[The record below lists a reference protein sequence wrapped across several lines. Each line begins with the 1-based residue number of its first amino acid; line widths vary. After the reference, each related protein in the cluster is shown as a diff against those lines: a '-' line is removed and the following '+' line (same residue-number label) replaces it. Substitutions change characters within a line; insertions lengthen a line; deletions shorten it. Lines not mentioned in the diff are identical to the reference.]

1 MRSVIRWQRSGNH
14 SFAKHQ
20 VLDYHSYS
28 VSKAETA
35 RVAVGVDIGSLTAKT
50 VVMGPDNCILAF
62 RVVQGK
68 IVDEAAAT
76 ASLNQA
82 LADAHLTRAEI
93 GFLITTGYGR
103 NMVSFGDKSI
113 TEISCHARGAHFLF
127 PQVRTVIDIGGQDS
141 KVILLDSEG
150 TVINFAMND
159 KCAAGT
165 GRFLEVMAHALE
177 VPIEDMG
184 RLSLESKNPATI
196 SSICTVFAESEVIS
210 LRAQGRKKLD
220 IIAGIHEA
228 IGRRMHS
235 LLNHVGAVP
244 PVVMSGGVAKN
255 IGVVRALEKLLGTQ
269 IIVPPEPQIV
279 GALGA
284 ALFAL
289 DELKAKGAV

>member
-1 MRSVIRWQRSGNH
+1 M
-14 SFAKHQ
+14 
-20 VLDYHSYS
+20 
-28 VSKAETA
+28 
-35 RVAVGVDIGSLTAKT
+35 AVGVDIGSLTAKT
-50 VVMGPDNCILAF
+50 VVMSPDSCILAF
-62 RVVQGK
+62 KVVQGK
-68 IVDEAAAT
+68 IVDKAAAI

-82 LADAHLTRAEI
+82 LADARLTQAEI
-93 GFLITTGYGR
+93 GLLITTGYGR
-103 NMVSFGDKSI
+103 NMVSFGHKSI

-127 PQVRTVIDIGGQDS
+127 PGVKTVIDIGGQDS
-141 KVILLDSEG
+141 KVISLNGDGS
-150 TVINFAMND
+150 VVNFAMND

-184 RLSLESKNPATI
+184 RLSLQSKSPASI

-210 LRAQGRKKLD
+210 LRAQGSTRLD

-228 IGRRMHS
+228 IARRMHS
-235 LLNHVGAVP
+235 LVSHVGAIP

-255 IGVVRALEKLLGTQ
+255 IGVVSSLEKLLGVR

-284 ALFAL
+284 ALFAV
-289 DELKAKGAV
+289 DELKAQGTR